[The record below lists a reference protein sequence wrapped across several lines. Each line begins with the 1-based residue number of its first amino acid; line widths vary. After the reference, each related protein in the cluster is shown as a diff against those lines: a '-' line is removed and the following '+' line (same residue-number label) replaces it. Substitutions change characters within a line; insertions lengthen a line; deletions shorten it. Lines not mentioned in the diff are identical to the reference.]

1 MMKIVYYEMRKSWLK
16 ISTFAV
22 LFVLTGLNYI
32 QSNGACQ
39 TLYPK
44 TYGDR
49 KEAYFRLYETVC
61 GTLTEDKIAPFRQR
75 AKELENEVSDMVFSR
90 EYNPAEYIT
99 GYIFGDFNLYN
110 LDIGSEISYCA
121 TYPNISDKIT
131 SNAAECYNFYKSVG
145 NSYEAEKF
153 LTIYR
158 MYQGRKIPEYRA
170 TYWTNL
176 FFNHDFSS
184 LLCLIMLIL
193 CLSSSFTGEKSS
205 GMNTLIS
212 AYGKSRSAVFAKVI
226 SSAVFCAFLTIYFS
240 LCDLVNT
247 HFLLGVDGL
256 DMPIYSAEMFQN
268 SPFSFSFTAAIF
280 VTAATRF
287 LALFTV
293 SLLIIFLSKISPNT
307 IISMALSFGA
317 LLAMI
322 ILTSF
327 SKSVINP
334 INSLSQAAFLEDF
347 SAINLCGQPVLALF
361 AAIIFM
367 AAECIILCGII
378 AINGKSDRR

>member
-1 MMKIVYYEMRKSWLK
+1 MKIIYYEMRKSWLK

-22 LFVLTGLNYI
+22 LFVLTVLNFI
-32 QSNGACQ
+32 QSDGACK

-44 TYGDR
+44 TYGER

-61 GTLTEDKIAPFRQR
+61 GEITEEKIAPFRQR
-75 AKELENEVSDMVFSR
+75 AKELENEVSDMVFSH
-90 EYNPAEYIT
+90 EYNPDEYIT

-110 LDIGSEISYCA
+110 LDIGPEISYCA
-121 TYPNISDKIT
+121 AYPNISNKIT
-131 SNAAECYNFYKSVG
+131 ANAAECYNFYKSAG
-145 NSYEAEKF
+145 NEFDAEKF
-153 LTIYR
+153 LMIYR
-158 MYQGRKIPEYRA
+158 MYQGREIPEYRA

-205 GMNTLIS
+205 GMNALIS
-212 AYGKSRSAVFAKVI
+212 AYGKSRSTIFAKVI
-226 SSAVFCAFLTIYFS
+226 SSAVFCAVLTIYFS

-247 HFLLGVDGL
+247 HFLLDVEGL
-256 DMPIYSAEMFQN
+256 DMPIYSAELFQN
-268 SPFSFSFTAAIF
+268 SPFSFSFIGAIL
-280 VTAATRF
+280 VTAAMRF
-287 LALFTV
+287 LALLTV
-293 SLLIIFLSKISPNT
+293 SLLIIFFSKISPNT

-322 ILTSF
+322 ILTAF

-334 INSLSQAAFLEDF
+334 INSLSQTAFLEDF
-347 SAINLCGQPVLALF
+347 STINLFGQPVLALF
-361 AAIIFM
+361 AAVFFISV
-367 AAECIILCGII
+367 ECIILCGMI

>member
-1 MMKIVYYEMRKSWLK
+1 MKIVYYEMRKSWVK
-16 ISTFAV
+16 ISTLIV
-22 LFVLTGLNYI
+22 LAILTVLNFI
-32 QSNGACQ
+32 QADGTCGTYYS
-39 TLYPK
+39 K
-44 TYGDR
+44 TYGKR
-49 KEAYFRLYETVC
+49 GEAYFALYNTVC
-61 GTLTEDKIAPFRQR
+61 GEISEEKIAPFRQR
-75 AKELENEVSDMVFSR
+75 ARELENEVSDMVFSH
-90 EYNPAEYIT
+90 EYNPDEYIT
-99 GYIFGDFNLYN
+99 GYIFGDFNLFN
-110 LDIGSEISYCA
+110 LDIGPEISYCA
-121 TYPNISDKIT
+121 TYPNISNKIT
-131 SNAAECYNFYKSVG
+131 ANAAECYNFYKSVG
-145 NSYEAEKF
+145 NDYEAEK
-153 LTIYR
+153 YAMAYK
-158 MYQGRKIPEYRA
+158 MYQSRQIPEYRA

-193 CLSSSFTGEKSS
+193 GLSSSFTGEKSS

-212 AYGKSRSAVFAKVI
+212 AYGKSRSTIFAKVI
-226 SSAVFCAFLTIYFS
+226 SSAVFCAVLTIYFS

-247 HFLLGVDGL
+247 HFLLGVEGL

-268 SPFSFSFTAAIF
+268 SPFSFSFIGAILVTTAM
-280 VTAATRF
+280 RF

-293 SLLIIFLSKISPNT
+293 SILIIFFSKISPNT

-347 SAINLCGQPVLALF
+347 STINLFGQPILALF
-361 AAIIFM
+361 AAVLFM
-367 AAECIILCGII
+367 AVECIILCGMI